1 MILKHIYL
9 LIVSVCLLTFGLPE
23 KIQKKVFKEI
33 ENTYDVEEFEFQSFP
48 IDQTLTKSLPSNF
61 KEDHFFE
68 IKSAGKK
75 IGYAYVAKAPSKTA
89 QFDYL
94 ILLDPN
100 LVVKKAKVL
109 IYREEYGGEI
119 GSKRW
124 LKQFIGKTP
133 NDELIYQK
141 DIVAIA
147 GATIS
152 VRSMTS
158 AVNDLLASLEILKS
172 KNIL

>member
-1 MILKHIYL
+1 MNFKKL
-9 LIVSVCLLTFGLPE
+9 LVLFIISTFLSFGISK
-23 KIQKKVFKEI
+23 KIEKKVLK
-33 ENTYDVEEFEFQSFP
+33 
-48 IDQTLTKSLPSNF
+48 
-61 KEDHFFE
+61 E
-68 IKSAGKK
+68 IKSTYEVENFEFNSFEIPEEHTKDLASAFGVDNFFK
-75 IGYAYVAKAPSKTA
+75 ITAADNPIGFAYISKAPSKTA

-94 ILLDPN
+94 ILLDN
-100 LVVKKAKVL
+100 DLAVKKAKVL

-133 NDELIYQK
+133 SDDIQFPN

-158 AVNDLLASLEILKS
+158 AVNDLLQSLEVLKS